1 MVETKDRKIIIRP
14 EMPRDRLKSFAEML
28 LKEGVTDIVLDKS
41 MFDGGLDGMTVYS
54 SSEEADVVLVQ
65 RIEDLKEIS
74 EGKRRAITLKID
86 DSTDISKVKEASKL
100 GVEAV
105 FVETSDWK
113 IIPLENIIAE
123 LHGAKTK
130 VYTTAAELGEVKM
143 LFSVLELGVD
153 GVVLKTDNIEEV
165 RKVKN
170 ELSSL
175 TSLDLSIG
183 EVIEVREV
191 GIGERACVDT
201 ASLLQDGEGLLVGNQ
216 AAFLFLLH
224 NEAVGSKFTSPRP
237 FRVNAGAI
245 QCYTMIPNGRT
256 KYLSELES
264 GDDVLVVSRSGSIRT
279 AVVGRVKIERRPLLL
294 VKAKIDGR
302 IGGILVQNAE
312 TIAFVGEGEAA
323 IPATSIKKGDRVAIR
338 TEKILGRHFGM
349 EVDEFVVEK

>member
-1 MVETKDRKIIIRP
+1 MVEKKDRKIIVHP
-14 EMPRDRLKSFAEML
+14 ELPRERLKSFAKML
-28 LKEGVTDIVLDKS
+28 LKEGVTEIVVDKGS
-41 MFDGGLDGMTVYS
+41 FGDVLGGMTVYS
-54 SSEEADVVLVQ
+54 SSEEADVVLAQ
-65 RIEDLKEIS
+65 RIEDLKSIK
-74 EGKRRAITLKID
+74 EGKRRAISLRID
-86 DSTDISKVKEASKL
+86 SSADISKVKEASKL

-105 FVETSDWK
+105 FVETTDWK

-130 VYTTAAELGEVKM
+130 VYATAAELGEVKM

-153 GVVLKTDNIEEV
+153 GVLLKTDQIEDV
-165 RKVKN
+165 RKAMK
-170 ELSSL
+170 ELTSL
-175 TSLDLSIG
+175 SSLDLSIG
-183 EVIEVREV
+183 EIIEVREV
-191 GIGERACVDT
+191 GTGERACVDT

-245 QCYTMIPNGRT
+245 QCYTMMPNGRT
-256 KYLSELES
+256 QYLSELES

-294 VKAKIDGR
+294 VKAEIDGR

-312 TIAFVGEGEAA
+312 TIAFVGEGSTV

-349 EVDEFVVEK
+349 QVDEFVVEK